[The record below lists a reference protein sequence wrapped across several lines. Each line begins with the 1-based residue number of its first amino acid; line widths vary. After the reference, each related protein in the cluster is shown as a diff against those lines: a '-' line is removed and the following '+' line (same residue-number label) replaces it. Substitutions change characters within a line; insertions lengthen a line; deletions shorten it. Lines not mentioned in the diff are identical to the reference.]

1 MARLFIL
8 FLLSA
13 LSHSFVSADVAYFID
28 CGSTFGKTDGFDTVW
43 RGDGDLISNGV
54 IQSVQSSNA
63 DSDPIMDTL
72 RVFTTGIKNCYAF
85 DVEEGERIV
94 VRASFK
100 YGNYDNKS
108 SPPTFDLQF
117 DGNFWTTVETSND
130 EVVAHEVTYVVKK
143 NVASVCVAQTKAD
156 QFPFIS
162 AIEVRSTDSDVYSNA
177 DPSYALLLQTR
188 VAYGADAVIRVSN
201 DYDRT
206 WTPAILG
213 DGLINVTNN
222 ALDFIITGE
231 SPPIEV
237 LRNAITTS
245 TTSDALI
252 LASGFSSDVVSVYI
266 SMFFSEPTEVTKTR
280 SFKLYVDN
288 QEASDTNIEPP
299 YANVE
304 HDRGTIDVSSNT
316 TLSLVAT
323 TGSELPPL
331 INAMELFY
339 VSKDQLTNGTHADD
353 LEALGLLQ
361 TTFPALQDYSD
372 PCLPATFTWDW
383 LECSNDSTPRVTAL
397 HLDSYGL
404 TGSLPDLSSMIG
416 LKTIDLHNNS
426 FTGDIPDYLGTLPN
440 LKELNLADNQL
451 SGSIPTVLSEN
462 KKIKLNVAGN
472 PNLCTSGKSCDD
484 ATTTTTTNTN
494 TDTFD
499 LPTRKSSST
508 TGKKKNKKLPVI
520 LGTTIPLGL
529 FGSAF
534 VSLLAWLRHKKKKLS
549 KISKRHA
556 GSGQN
561 YGGGSN
567 GEPVIEE
574 IKVDIENE
582 LVDEASD
589 VTIQEEPILH
599 NSTS

>member
-1 MARLFIL
+1 MDKLFIL
-8 FLLSA
+8 LLLSA
-13 LSHSFVSADVAYFID
+13 LFHILVSADVAYYID
-28 CGSTFGKTDGFDTVW
+28 CGSELSTTDSFGTIW
-43 RGDGDLISNGV
+43 QGDGDLIQSGV
-54 IQSVQSSNA
+54 IQKVQSSNA
-63 DSDPIMDTL
+63 DPDPIMDTL
-72 RVFTTGIKNCYAF
+72 RLFTTGKKNCYAF
-85 DVEEGERIV
+85 DVDEGGRFL
-94 VRASFK
+94 VRASFR
-100 YGNYDNKS
+100 YGNYDKKS

-130 EVVAHEVTYVVKK
+130 EVVTHEVTYVAKK
-143 NVASVCVAQTKAD
+143 NVLSVCVAQTKAD

-162 AIEVRSTDSDVYSNA
+162 ALQVRSVDSDVYSNA
-177 DPSYALLLQTR
+177 DLSYALLLQSR
-188 VAYGADAVIRVSN
+188 VAYGADVVIRVSN
-201 DYDRT
+201 DFDRT

-213 DGLINVTNN
+213 DGLMNVTNDS
-222 ALDFIITGE
+222 LDFIVTAE

-252 LASGFSSDVVSVYI
+252 LASGFPSDVVSVYI
-266 SMFFSEPTEVTKTR
+266 SMYFSEPTEVTKTR

-299 YANVE
+299 YGNVE

-383 LECSNDSTPRVTAL
+383 VECSNDSTPRVTAL
-397 HLDSYGL
+397 HLDSYDL

-451 SGSIPTVLSEN
+451 SGSIPTLLSEN

-484 ATTTTTTNTN
+484 ATTTTTTTTS

-499 LPTRKSSST
+499 FPTRKSSSS

-534 VSLLAWLRHKKKKLS
+534 VSLLAWLRHKKKKVS
-549 KISKRHA
+549 KASTHHA
-556 GSGQN
+556 GQN
-561 YGGGSN
+561 FGGR
-567 GEPVIEE
+567 GEAVMES

-582 LVDEASD
+582 VVDEASD

-599 NSTS
+599 NSAS